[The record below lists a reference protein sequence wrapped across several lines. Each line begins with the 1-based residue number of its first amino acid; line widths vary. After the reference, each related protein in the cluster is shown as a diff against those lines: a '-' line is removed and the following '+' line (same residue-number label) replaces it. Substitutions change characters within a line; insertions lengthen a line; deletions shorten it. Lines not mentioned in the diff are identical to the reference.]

1 MPDFRTAGL
10 LAAALAFSIS
20 STGCL
25 FQSKRPR
32 LFVPP
37 PVTAKPAPLPE
48 PPVLEASV
56 EIPFSA
62 EPPDTANWPLPQ
74 FPPPPKPAPAPRPR
88 PAVQPP
94 KPEGPPLPQ
103 PPAPKITQVFPAEQ
117 LREYTR
123 EFDESMDRA
132 RRALEVLAKRN
143 VPAGDQPEV
152 DRIRTF
158 LSQAEQARP
167 SDLVTAARLARAA
180 DLLAKDLL
188 DRLQ

>member
-25 FQSKRPR
+25 FQSK
-32 LFVPP
+32 
-37 PVTAKPAPLPE
+37 
-48 PPVLEASV
+48 
-56 EIPFSA
+56 
-62 EPPDTANWPLPQ
+62 
-74 FPPPPKPAPAPRPR
+74 RPR

-143 VPAGDQPEV
+143 VPAGDQAEV
-152 DRIRTF
+152 ERIRTF
-158 LSQAEQARP
+158 VSQAEQARP